1 MAYNL
6 NGKIEALEFNNFT
19 NQVKEIYSDTHQ
31 GDTTQATAGFGY
43 GQGNMPAVAID
54 QKVTAAQWNTLLGRI
69 YDCANHQGT
78 AIGVV
83 PETVGV
89 GSEILYIPALQAAI
103 NSIRA
108 NKFNIGVGIG
118 AVASAATTSQ
128 GGAWDATRTQ
138 TVTATFTSWDAIRY
152 FFNAGGKVRFS
163 FSFTGT
169 PDNTTETNW
178 VAMAGAVGNV
188 SFGYTS
194 TSSSGGVGSSSAGF
208 YDLTTSNQQ
217 VYSYVPSGYTTEQY
231 RIDARLNAAPGSAI
245 SIIFTLQYI
254 TPVGGDIID
263 LTLNSERALF
273 NPSDVA
279 NDIVIAIPSL
289 TASAIS

>member
-1 MAYNL
+1 MAYTL

-19 NQVKEIYSDTHQ
+19 NLVKEVYSDSNSGATS
-31 GDTTQATAGFGY
+31 QATAGFGY
-43 GQGNMPAVAID
+43 GQSTMPAVAID
-54 QKVTAAQWNTLLGRI
+54 QKVTAAQWNILLGRI
-69 YDCANHQGT
+69 HDCADHQGT

-83 PETVGV
+83 PTSVGV
-89 GSEILYIPALQAAI
+89 GDDILFLPSLQAAI
-103 NSIRA
+103 NSIRT

-118 AVASAATTSQ
+118 AVSSAATTSL
-128 GGAWDATRTQ
+128 GGNWDATRTQ
-138 TVTATFTSWDAIRY
+138 TVTATFSSWNAIRY
-152 FFNAGGKVRFS
+152 FFNSGGKVRFS
-163 FSFTGT
+163 FSFAGT
-169 PDNTTETNW
+169 PNNATETNW
-178 VAMAGAVGNV
+178 VAMSSAVENV
-188 SFGYTS
+188 SFGHTS
-194 TSSSGGVGSSSAGF
+194 TSSSGGVGNSTSGF

-217 VYSYVPSGYTTEQY
+217 VYSYIPSGYTSEQY

-254 TPVGGDIID
+254 TPSGGDIID

-279 NDIVIAIPSL
+279 NNITIAIPTL